1 MSDAR
6 VPKWANSRPH
16 DDELLTVDWAQ
27 ALESRLAM
35 IEDRLP
41 ETRLLE
47 KSLFTRALTVVGH
60 EALGL
65 LLLISP
71 FVFLTIVVVVLEIF
85 GVISLA
91 QG

>member
-6 VPKWANSRPH
+6 VPKWADSRRH
-16 DDELLTVDWAQ
+16 DEELLTVDWAQ

-41 ETRLLE
+41 QTRLLE
-47 KSLFTRALTVVGH
+47 KSLLTRALAVVGH

-65 LLLISP
+65 LLLVSP
-71 FVFLTIVVVVLEIF
+71 FVLLMIVVIVLEIF
-85 GVISLA
+85 GIISLP